1 MQTFCFNRSEEPL
14 AVGVW
19 HTAFI
24 SRTGRDGI
32 LEVDEQRKVEG
43 ISPGAFTQ
51 LSLPL
56 NMYIGG
62 VHDLRDVARK
72 ASITESFTGCIQKV
86 SNVPFFL
93 NSSHKEKEWTD
104 VISCSSFGAF

>member
-1 MQTFCFNRSEEPL
+1 MKTFFFNRSEEPL

-86 SNVPFFL
+86 SIIFRSLILHIKIKNRHLSYLVYL
-93 NSSHKEKEWTD
+93 
-104 VISCSSFGAF
+104 CL

>member
-1 MQTFCFNRSEEPL
+1 MNRSKEPL
-14 AVGVW
+14 AVGMW
-19 HTAFI
+19 HSVFI

-32 LEVDEQRKVEG
+32 LEVDNQPKVEG

-62 VHDLRDVARK
+62 VHDARDVARK

-86 SNVPFFL
+86 TGIEELFL
-93 NSSHKEKEWTD
+93 IVQNIFLLYSITIH
-104 VISCSSFGAF
+104 ISI